1 MRHGTNMRRWNIK
14 ASKSKKPVAP
24 PPPTVYNN
32 TTFKVEEIASFK
44 LLGMTKSM
52 WRGRNIALYQHPTEA
67 DKVVSHGTTF
77 DKKMIVIAVD
87 NKSDWKTALDYIA
100 HGKVYISE

>member
-1 MRHGTNMRRWNIK
+1 MARLKLR
-14 ASKSKKPVAP
+14 SPVQPKPQP
-24 PPPTVYNN
+24 PQVYNHSGIP
-32 TTFKVEEIASFK
+32 TEDVTK
-44 LLGMTKSM
+44 LQLIGCTVNK

-100 HGKVYISE
+100 HGKVYTSE